1 MTRDQE
7 EFLQVLNRHQV
18 EYVVIGGKAVQ
29 SYGSTRKAEDIDI
42 WINPSAENANKMVS
56 SVKEFLG
63 ANMHPR
69 DFTDDKIVYFGRNP
83 YRIDIHKDV
92 PGLGQFPDHYPNR
105 VPARTKDGTDY
116 TVVSPHDLVASKKWP
131 GDPKIYRTLRI

>member
-1 MTRDQE
+1 M
-7 EFLQVLNRHQV
+7 LSSV
-18 EYVVIGGKAVQ
+18 GAMQ
-29 SYGSTRKAEDIDI
+29 SYGSTRKADDIDV
-42 WINPSAENANKMVS
+42 WINPSAENAGRMVS

-92 PGLGQFPDHYPNR
+92 S
-105 VPARTKDGTDY
+105 
-116 TVVSPHDLVASKKWP
+116 SPQTA
-131 GDPKIYRTLRI
+131 

>member
-1 MTRDQE
+1 MTRDQD

-29 SYGSTRKAEDIDI
+29 SYGSTRKADDIDV
-42 WINPSAENANKMVS
+42 WINPSADNANKMVS

-83 YRIDIHKDV
+83 YRIDLHKDV
-92 PGLGQFPDHYPNR
+92 PGLGE
-105 VPARTKDGTDY
+105 
-116 TVVSPHDLVASKKWP
+116 VS
-131 GDPKIYRTLRI
+131 GQ